1 MLLNCF
7 VVLAAFSIA
16 QDSNEA
22 AVLMIESE
30 AVSELESLKSRFSI
44 NKDVDSSIE
53 LAFYTAISFMP
64 DDLSYTRIRVKNAK
78 INTSLSARPTVLSLL
93 FRRKEKRRYVIRI
106 NDNVKGTIPLFKDA
120 SFNAKVGVLGH
131 EISHIVDYNRRS
143 FGGVVNRLF
152 DYSSNERK
160 AAYEQE
166 IDSMTIWSGLGWQ
179 LKDWMAFVQDSPIA
193 TEEYKE
199 FKRDIYYTEPEIEG
213 KIEEFENDS
222 TND

>member
-1 MLLNCF
+1 MNCF
-7 VVLAAFSIA
+7 VAVYSIA
-16 QDSNEA
+16 QDSIESEA
-22 AVLMIESE
+22 LMIESE
-30 AVSELESLKSRFSI
+30 AVYELESLKSRFSM
-44 NKDVDSSIE
+44 NKDVDSSVQ

-64 DDLSYTRIRVKNAK
+64 DDLSSARIRVKNAK

-93 FRRKEKRRYVIRI
+93 FRKKEKRKYIIRI
-106 NDNVKGTIPLFKDA
+106 NDNEGSLIPLFKDA

-143 FGGVVNRLF
+143 FGGVMKRLF
-152 DYSSNERK
+152 DYSSSERK

-179 LKDWMAFVQDSPIA
+179 LRDWMAFVQDSPVA

-199 FKRDIYYTEPEIEG
+199 FKRAIYYTEPEIEG
-213 KIEEFENDS
+213 KIEEFENDLK
-222 TND
+222 ND